1 LNRRPLSQGGAARK
15 TVVDMSFV
23 ICDFYHN
30 VGKKGSKVV
39 AENLL
44 QKITVRKL
52 RFDDLNAIVEIDHR
66 ILGAKRPTYWH
77 QKFEETGGEEPSKS
91 LVAEL
96 DGRIE
101 GFIIG
106 TVSGW
111 EFGVPNTIGWIDTI
125 GVNPEYQKK
134 GIATFLFKSIIE
146 EFKKDG
152 IKNIYALVKWEDW
165 DLMCFFKAMGFTKSN
180 IINLEYKLR

>member
-1 LNRRPLSQGGAARK
+1 
-15 TVVDMSFV
+15 M
-23 ICDFYHN
+23 
-30 VGKKGSKVV
+30 V

-44 QKITVRKL
+44 QKIKVRRLK
-52 RFDDLNAIVEIDHR
+52 FDDLNAIVEIDNR
-66 ILGAKRPTYWH
+66 VLGTKRPIYWH
-77 QKFEETGGEEPSKS
+77 QKLEEMGEEEPSKS

-125 GVNPEYQKK
+125 GVNPDYQKR
-134 GIATFLFKSIIE
+134 GIATFLFKAILE

-152 IKNIYALVKWEDW
+152 IENIYVLVKWEDW
-165 DLMCFFKAMGFTKSN
+165 DLMCFFKAMGFTKGN
-180 IINLEYKLR
+180 IINLEYKIR

>member
-1 LNRRPLSQGGAARK
+1 
-15 TVVDMSFV
+15 MSFV
-23 ICDFYHN
+23 ICDFYH
-30 VGKKGSKVV
+30 KVV
-39 AENLL
+39 KGGSTVIAENLL
-44 QKITVRKL
+44 QKIKVRKL
-52 RFDDLNAIVEIDHR
+52 KFDDLNAIVEIDHK
-66 ILGAKRPTYWH
+66 ILGTKRPTYWH

-134 GIATFLFKSIIE
+134 GIAAFLFKSILE

-152 IKNIYALVKWEDW
+152 IENIYALVKWEDW
-165 DLMCFFKAMGFTKSN
+165 DLMCFFKAVGFTKGN
-180 IINLEYKLR
+180 IINLEYRLR